1 MDLTAGPK
9 VLFSTLCLAR
19 LFHGFNCRGNQSI
32 FKLGIHTNL
41 YTIGAFVIGVG
52 LLSCAL
58 FIPGVQGV
66 FDVSPLNGMQIGA
79 IAGLA
84 FAPTVVIQIIKVMI
98 DAVTSKKRK
107 S

>member
-1 MDLTAGPK
+1 MLLSIQSQFRNG
-9 VLFSTLCLAR
+9 LA
-19 LFHGFNCRGNQSI
+19 
-32 FKLGIHTNL
+32 
-41 YTIGAFVIGVG
+41 IGIGVG

-84 FAPTVVIQIIKVMI
+84 FAPTVVIQIVKVI
-98 DAVTSKKRK
+98 VDAVAAKKQK

>member
-1 MDLTAGPK
+1 M
-9 VLFSTLCLAR
+9 LFRS
-19 LFHGFNCRGNQSI
+19 
-32 FKLGIHTNL
+32 
-41 YTIGAFVIGVG
+41 
-52 LLSCAL
+52 L

-84 FAPTVVIQIIKVMI
+84 FAPTVVIQIIKVI
-98 DAVTSKKRK
+98 VDAVSAKKQK